1 MDDTTNSTAPDSAQ
15 PPLGLFARLIGVV
28 TSPRATFER
37 VAQAPRIAAVMILM
51 SLLIGVATGAFMVTA
66 QGQQAWLD
74 LQVQTTEQFT
84 KQPMPPDRYAALEKA
99 APYVGY
105 GTLGGTLVFAP
116 VIFAIEAGILY
127 VIFTFGTGGTATFKQ
142 VMNIVILSSVIGLL
156 GLCFNMVMQFARG
169 TISITGPANLGVLF
183 PMLAD
188 NGFLAKFLGFIDLF
202 RVWQVTIISMGLSV
216 LYKKKTMSIALVL
229 FGIYALI
236 AGGFA
241 AYLSR

>member
-1 MDDTTNSTAPDSAQ
+1 MDETTTNTAPDSAQ

-37 VAQAPRIAAVMILM
+37 VAAAPRIAAVMILM
-51 SLLIGVATGAFMVTA
+51 SLLIGVATGAFLVTP

-74 LQVQTTEQFT
+74 QQVQITEQFS
-84 KQPMPPDRYAALEKA
+84 KQPMPPERYATMEKM
-99 APYVGY
+99 APFVGY
-105 GTLGGTLVFAP
+105 GTVGGTLVFAP
-116 VIFAIEAGILY
+116 IIFAIEAGILY

-142 VMNIVILSSVIGLL
+142 VLNIVILSSVIGVL
-156 GLCFNMVMQFARG
+156 GLCFNAVMQFARG
-169 TISITGPANLGVLF
+169 TISMTGPANLGVLL
-183 PMLAD
+183 PMLPD

-202 RVWQVTIISMGLSV
+202 RVWQVMTISMGLSV
-216 LYKKKTMSIALVL
+216 LYKKKTMSISLVL

-241 AYLSR
+241 AFLSR